1 MASQLDTVMTFDQ
14 ATEQFTDSILPMIQ
28 ESEQRLGHV
37 DIPARSEA
45 WSNFVDALHY
55 SGSISDWQV
64 ENWEFPECCDVLTFS

>member
-1 MASQLDTVMTFDQ
+1 MASQLDTVLTFDQ

-45 WSNFVDALHY
+45 WSNFADDLHANEQ
-55 SGSISDWQV
+55 ISDWQV
-64 ENWEFPECCDVLTFS
+64 ENWEHPDCCND